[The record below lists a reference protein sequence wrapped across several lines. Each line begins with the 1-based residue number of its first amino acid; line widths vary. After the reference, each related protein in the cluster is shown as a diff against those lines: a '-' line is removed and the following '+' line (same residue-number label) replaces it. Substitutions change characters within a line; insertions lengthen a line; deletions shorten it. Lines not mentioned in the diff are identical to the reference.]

1 MSLDNGISSC
11 TCVQMLLELPHV
23 PVHGLWGEVNE
34 MRENRFMER
43 PRISEQR

>member
-34 MRENRFMER
+34 MRENGFMER
-43 PRISEQR
+43 PKISEQR